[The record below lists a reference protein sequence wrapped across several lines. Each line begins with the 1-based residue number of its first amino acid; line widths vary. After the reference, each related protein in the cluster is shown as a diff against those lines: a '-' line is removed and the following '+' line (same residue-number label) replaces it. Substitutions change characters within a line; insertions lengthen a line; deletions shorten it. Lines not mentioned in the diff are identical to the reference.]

1 MPFCGAQPG
10 DEKLAPYYPTPETI
24 VDKML
29 KLGGLK
35 AGEKMFDLG
44 SGDGR
49 IVIVA
54 AQKFHAEAVG
64 VELDK
69 DLVKQSTARILKL
82 GFEKNAHM
90 VNGDL
95 LKQNYSSADLVTVYL
110 LPDAVNNKVQPLLD
124 KQLKKGARIV
134 AKDFD
139 FRELDAGKGREHR
152 RRRRRP
158 EPHSL
163 SVPEVDVLFLS
174 QLAWPRRLGWVRV
187 LLAAI
192 SPVVAYLFM
201 PGDVAPMFYGVMG
214 LYLVY
219 ALVVALRG
227 RSYTGMMGLLAL
239 FGDTVFFLIMANYGA
254 DRMLWLASAF
264 YLFLLGEA
272 LTFYSTVEV
281 GVIVGCVRTVFRV
294 AAV

>member
-1 MPFCGAQPG
+1 MGKFCFLLAIGCAAVTAQTG
-10 DEKLAPYYPTPETI
+10 DGEKLAPYYPTPETI

-29 KLGGLK
+29 RLGELK
-35 AGEKMFDLG
+35 AGEKMYDLG

-69 DLVKQSTARILKL
+69 DLCKQSTAKIFKL
-82 GFEKNAHM
+82 GLDKTAHI

-139 FRELDAGKGREHR
+139 FRNWTPEKVENIADDGEGRSHT
-152 RRRRRP
+152 
-158 EPHSL
+158 
-163 SVPEVDVLFLS
+163 
-174 QLAWPRRLGWVRV
+174 
-187 LLAAI
+187 
-192 SPVVAYLFM
+192 
-201 PGDVAPMFYGVMG
+201 
-214 LYLVY
+214 LYLY
-219 ALVVALRG
+219 RK
-227 RSYTGMMGLLAL
+227 
-239 FGDTVFFLIMANYGA
+239 
-254 DRMLWLASAF
+254 
-264 YLFLLGEA
+264 
-272 LTFYSTVEV
+272 
-281 GVIVGCVRTVFRV
+281 
-294 AAV
+294 